1 MFKIMKR
8 KKIRGSKQIREPKFG
23 HIKPF
28 IVLIVIN
35 AIVFTIAFSVT
46 NNYKEVTFDAFQK
59 QLANKE
65 IAEADIRDAGA
76 DVATLRYIAK
86 DGQKYTVTGP
96 KSTELV
102 SALTKAN
109 VDIKTSV
116 PITPFEYF
124 LIFSIVTAITG
135 YFLNMFLRYKANK
148 HMSEQLAKGAASMTM
163 SGMPGV
169 AGKSESVGK
178 SVTTDVRLTD
188 VAGCEEEK
196 QEVLEIIDFLKNPK
210 KYSEIGATIPK
221 GVLLV
226 GPPGTGKTLL
236 AKAIA
241 GEAGVNFLYA
251 SGSEFIEKYV
261 GVGAKR
267 IREMFETA
275 KKQSPA
281 IMFIDEIDA
290 IGKQRTGAEGSDE
303 RDQTLNQLLVEM
315 DGMEEN
321 NGLIIIAATNRPE
334 ILDKAFMRKG
344 RFDRK
349 VAITLPDT
357 KGREEILHVHAKKKR
372 ISNSVSLKEVAKK
385 THGFSGADLYAVL
398 NEAALLAVR
407 SGHKEIM
414 MEDVDEGIDR
424 VMMGHSSKSKKYSE
438 LERKMVATH
447 ESGHVVLGLKMSEA
461 DEIDKVT
468 IVPRGEAGGYAML
481 SPKED
486 RFLMSKEDM
495 IEKICGLLGGRAAEE
510 LIFGRI
516 TTGAHNDLERATNI
530 ARSMVTQY
538 GMSDLGLVQ
547 YEQGKTAY
555 AGYSNTS
562 RNYSEKMAQQIDE
575 ETKQI
580 LDRCYEK
587 TKEVLKENKMLL
599 TELSDYLIKKET
611 LTKKEI
617 KCIEAKC
624 DTADV
629 LSQ

>member
-1 MFKIMKR
+1 MKNRNRR
-8 KKIRGSKQIREPKFG
+8 KE
-23 HIKPF
+23 IKLNRFTPF
-28 IVLIVIN
+28 IVLIVLN
-35 AIVFTIAFSVT
+35 AVVFTIAFLVA
-46 NNYKEVTFDAFQK
+46 NNYKAVTFGSFQK

-65 IAEADIRDAGA
+65 IVETVIQDEGAE
-76 DVATLRYIAK
+76 VSTLKYITK
-86 DGQKYTVTGP
+86 DGTKYTATGP

-102 SALTKAN
+102 NELTKAN
-109 VDIKTSV
+109 VNIEANVSMTA
-116 PITPFEYF
+116 FECF
-124 LIFSIVTAITG
+124 MMFAIVTTVIG
-135 YFLNMFLRYKANK
+135 YFLNIYLRYKNNK
-148 HMSEQLAKGAASMTM
+148 RMAEQLAKGPASMVIG
-163 SGMPGV
+163 GMPG
-169 AGKSESVGK
+169 AAEKPETVGK
-178 SVTTDVRLTD
+178 SLNTDVRLND

-241 GEAGVNFLYA
+241 GEAGVHFLYA
-251 SGSEFIEKYV
+251 SGSEFVEKYV

-267 IREMFETA
+267 IREIFESA

-281 IMFIDEIDA
+281 ILFIDEIDA

-334 ILDKAFMRKG
+334 ILDKAFLRKG

-349 VAITLPDT
+349 VAINLPDT

-372 ISNSVSLKEVAKK
+372 ISSTVSLKEVAKK

-407 SGHKEIM
+407 ANHKEIV
-414 MEDVDEGIDR
+414 MEDVDEAIDR

-438 LERKMVATH
+438 IDKKMVATH

-468 IVPRGEAGGYAML
+468 IVPRGDAGGYAML

-510 LIFGRI
+510 LIFGKV

-547 YEQGKTAY
+547 YEQGRTAY
-555 AGYSNTS
+555 AGYSNMS
-562 RNYSEKMAQQIDE
+562 KNYSEKMAQLIDE
-575 ETKQI
+575 ETKKI
-580 LDRCYEK
+580 LDECYAK
-587 TKEVLKENKMLL
+587 TKDVLNKNKTLL
-599 TELSDYLIKKET
+599 TSLSEYLIEKET
-611 LTKKEI
+611 LTQKEI
-617 KCIEAKC
+617 KGIEAEC
-624 DTADV
+624 EAAIV
-629 LSQ
+629 VAH

>member
-1 MFKIMKR
+1 MKNRNRR
-8 KKIRGSKQIREPKFG
+8 KE
-23 HIKPF
+23 IKLNRFTPF
-28 IVLIVIN
+28 IVLIVLN
-35 AIVFTIAFSVT
+35 AVVFTIAFLVA
-46 NNYKEVTFDAFQK
+46 NNYKAVTFGSFQK

-65 IAEADIRDAGA
+65 IVETVIQDEGAE
-76 DVATLRYIAK
+76 VATLKYITK
-86 DGQKYTVTGP
+86 DGTKYTATGP

-102 SALTKAN
+102 NELTKAN
-109 VDIKTSV
+109 VNIEANVSMTA
-116 PITPFEYF
+116 FECF
-124 LIFSIVTAITG
+124 MMFAIVTTVIG
-135 YFLNMFLRYKANK
+135 YFLNIYLRYKNNK
-148 HMSEQLAKGAASMTM
+148 RMAEQLAKGPASMVIG
-163 SGMPGV
+163 GMPG
-169 AGKSESVGK
+169 AAEKPETVGK
-178 SVTTDVRLTD
+178 SLNTDVRLND

-210 KYSEIGATIPK
+210 NYSEIGATIPK

-241 GEAGVNFLYA
+241 GEAGVHFLYA
-251 SGSEFIEKYV
+251 SGSEFVEKYV

-267 IREMFETA
+267 IREIFESA

-281 IMFIDEIDA
+281 ILFIDEIDA

-334 ILDKAFMRKG
+334 ILDKAFLRKG

-349 VAITLPDT
+349 VAINLPDT

-372 ISNSVSLKEVAKK
+372 ISSTVSLKEVAKK

-407 SGHKEIM
+407 ANHKEIV
-414 MEDVDEGIDR
+414 MEDVDEAIDR

-438 LERKMVATH
+438 IDKKMVATH

-468 IVPRGEAGGYAML
+468 IVPRGDAGGYAML

-510 LIFGRI
+510 LIFGKV

-547 YEQGKTAY
+547 YEQGRTAY
-555 AGYSNTS
+555 AGYSNMS
-562 RNYSEKMAQQIDE
+562 KNYSEKMAQLIDE
-575 ETKQI
+575 ETKKI
-580 LDRCYEK
+580 LDECYAK
-587 TKEVLKENKMLL
+587 TKDVLNKNKTLL
-599 TELSDYLIKKET
+599 TSLSEYLIEKET
-611 LTKKEI
+611 LTQKEI
-617 KCIEAKC
+617 KGIEAEC
-624 DTADV
+624 EAAIV
-629 LSQ
+629 VAH

>member
-1 MFKIMKR
+1 MKNRNRR
-8 KKIRGSKQIREPKFG
+8 KE
-23 HIKPF
+23 IKLNRFTPF
-28 IVLIVIN
+28 IVLIVLN
-35 AIVFTIAFSVT
+35 AVVFTIAFLVA
-46 NNYKEVTFDAFQK
+46 NNYKAVTFGSFQK

-65 IAEADIRDAGA
+65 IVETVIQDEGAE
-76 DVATLRYIAK
+76 VATLKYITK
-86 DGQKYTVTGP
+86 DGTKYTATGH

-102 SALTKAN
+102 NELTKAN
-109 VDIKTSV
+109 VNIEANVSMTA
-116 PITPFEYF
+116 FECF
-124 LIFSIVTAITG
+124 MMFAIVTTVIG
-135 YFLNMFLRYKANK
+135 YFLNIYLRYKNNK
-148 HMSEQLAKGAASMTM
+148 RMAEQLAKGPASMVIG
-163 SGMPGV
+163 GMPG
-169 AGKSESVGK
+169 AAEKPETVGK
-178 SVTTDVRLTD
+178 SVNTDVRLND

-241 GEAGVNFLYA
+241 GEAGVHFLYA
-251 SGSEFIEKYV
+251 SGSEFVEKYV

-267 IREMFETA
+267 IREIFESA

-281 IMFIDEIDA
+281 ILFIDEIDA

-334 ILDKAFMRKG
+334 ILDKAFLRKG

-349 VAITLPDT
+349 VAINLPDT

-372 ISNSVSLKEVAKK
+372 ISSTVSLKEVAKK

-407 SGHKEIM
+407 ANHKEIV
-414 MEDVDEGIDR
+414 MEDVDEAIDR

-438 LERKMVATH
+438 IDKKMVATH

-468 IVPRGEAGGYAML
+468 IVPRGDAGGYAML

-510 LIFGRI
+510 LIFGKV

-547 YEQGKTAY
+547 YEQGRTAY
-555 AGYSNTS
+555 AGYSNMS
-562 RNYSEKMAQQIDE
+562 KNYSEKMAQLIDE
-575 ETKQI
+575 ETKKI
-580 LDRCYEK
+580 LDECYAK
-587 TKEVLKENKMLL
+587 TKDVLNKNKTLL
-599 TELSDYLIKKET
+599 TSLSEYLIEKET
-611 LTKKEI
+611 LTQKEI
-617 KCIEAKC
+617 KGIEAEC
-624 DTADV
+624 EAAIV
-629 LSQ
+629 VAH